1 MQVLPAHPK
10 VDILVTAAQSNPL
23 LVVEVKRR
31 KFDGAARDQVSLYS
45 RAVGADFVMAV
56 DPWQILTAPTQGGS
70 PDWERAVALPTASI
84 LRHYTEVSE
93 VDKIEGF
100 YLESLIE
107 SWLRDFSF
115 SWKHERPPGYDELE
129 RIGLASRLH
138 DSETHAQAKL

>member
-1 MQVLPAHPK
+1 MQVLPAHPE

-31 KFDGAARDQVSLYS
+31 KFDGAARDQVSSYA

-56 DPWQILTAPTQGGS
+56 DLRQILIAPTQGGS
-70 PDWERAVALPTASI
+70 PDWERAVTLPTDSI
-84 LRHYTEVSE
+84 LRHYTDVSE

-129 RIGLASRLH
+129 RIGLASRLRN
-138 DSETHAQAKL
+138 SETHAQTKL